1 MGNELSVRKN
11 YWSLDLAKMLC
22 ALLIISAHFSS
33 EKWGA
38 GKFPAVIDYGFS
50 IYIIA
55 VPFFFCCSG
64 FLFFKKLFALGTK
77 EEKHA
82 YFVKYQK
89 RIWLMYAGWSLIYL
103 PFQVCIWIS
112 HGDVLGEF
120 LKYVHSALV
129 IQTFATI
136 WFLPALAVGIA
147 ITYFLITRLSK
158 GQMIALSVAL
168 YVIGTLGYTYDFV
181 ADAIGLGG
189 VYDVYLVVF
198 KTTRNGLFNAVPFI
212 YMGAL
217 VAKKDI
223 SVSAKGFLKY
233 GALAAVSFV
242 LMIGESFILKL
253 KFDAWGMDTGIFVA
267 VFTYFFIMMLLH
279 IELKENV
286 LWLWCRKISL
296 GVFVSQRL
304 FLTCLPFVL
313 PSVFEVLYGNGYL
326 GLVLVIL
333 LTVGFSVCLDLL
345 SKWIKPLKYLM

>member
-22 ALLIISAHFSS
+22 ALLIISAHFAS
-33 EKWGA
+33 EWGS
-38 GKFPAVIDYGFS
+38 FPSVIDYGFS
-50 IYIIA
+50 IYIIG

-64 FLFFKKLFALGTK
+64 FLFFKKLDALGTR

-89 RIWLMYAGWSLIYL
+89 RIWIMYAGWPLIYL

-136 WFLPALAVGIA
+136 WFLPALAIGVA
-147 ITYFLITRLSK
+147 ITYFLVTRLSK
-158 GQMIALSVAL
+158 GQMIALAVVL
-168 YVIGTLGYTYDFV
+168 YIIGMLGYSYRFA

-189 VYDVYLVVF
+189 VYDAYLMVF
-198 KTTRNGLFNAVPFI
+198 ETTRNGLFNAVPFI

-217 VAKKDI
+217 VARKDI
-223 SVSAKGFLKY
+223 AVGTKGFLKY
-233 GALAAVSFV
+233 GVLSAVSFV

-253 KFDAWGMDTGIFVA
+253 KFNPKGMDIGIFVA

-304 FLTCLPFVL
+304 FLTCLPFAL
-313 PSVFEVLYGNGYL
+313 PFVFEPLYSNSYI
-326 GLVLVIL
+326 GLAAVIAM
-333 LTVGFSVCLDLL
+333 TVVFSIIL
-345 SKWIKPLKYLM
+345 SKLGEKVKAIKYLM

>member
-22 ALLIISAHFSS
+22 ALLIISAHFAS
-33 EKWGA
+33 EWGS
-38 GKFPAVIDYGFS
+38 FPSVIDYGFS
-50 IYIIA
+50 LYIIG

-64 FLFFKKLFALGTK
+64 FLFFKKLFALGTR

-129 IQTFATI
+129 IQTFSTI
-136 WFLPALAVGIA
+136 WFLPALAVGVA
-147 ITYFLITRLSK
+147 ITYFLVTRLK
-158 GQMIALSVAL
+158 KWQLMLIAVVL
-168 YVIGTLGYTYDFV
+168 YVVGALGYTYDFL

-189 VYDVYLVVF
+189 IYDAYLVVF

-217 VAKKDI
+217 VARKDI
-223 SVSAKGFLKY
+223 TAGVKGFLKY
-233 GALAAVSFV
+233 GVLSAFSFV
-242 LMIGESFILKL
+242 LMIAESLILKL
-253 KFDAWGMDTGIFVA
+253 KFNAWGMDTGIFVA

-304 FLTCLPFVL
+304 FLTCLPFAL
-313 PSVFEVLYGNGYL
+313 PFVFEPLYSNSYI

-333 LTVGFSVCLDLL
+333 LTVGFSACLDLL